1 MIVFVKVMFFI
12 HLLSLVINIVTLD
25 KQKDK
30 QKYYST
36 VGSIFESFVIVLW
49 AACLIWQGVIM
60 LEMALL
66 FDDMILLTDLMFAQ
80 GEEMEEIREENE
92 KRKRGKL

>member
-30 QKYYST
+30 QKYYIT

-49 AACLIWQGVIM
+49 AACLIW
-60 LEMALL
+60 
-66 FDDMILLTDLMFAQ
+66 
-80 GEEMEEIREENE
+80 
-92 KRKRGKL
+92 